1 MHSVKIPKMQEMT
14 NASQETVIW
23 SWNYSTVNAVD
34 YLVSLSSFLCS
45 TGSRITSPTRKTS
58 QVFGQNLMTF
68 CSKIDPI
75 VSFFLFPHLQTI
87 NNFTL
92 K

>member
-58 QVFGQNLMTF
+58 QVFG
-68 CSKIDPI
+68 
-75 VSFFLFPHLQTI
+75 
-87 NNFTL
+87 
-92 K
+92 

>member
-34 YLVSLSSFLCS
+34 YLVSLSSFLGS
-45 TGSRITSPTRKTS
+45 TGSRITSPTHKTS
-58 QVFGQNLMTF
+58 QVLVQST
-68 CSKIDPI
+68 KI
-75 VSFFLFPHLQTI
+75 
-87 NNFTL
+87 
-92 K
+92 